1 MADYSLIKGVS
12 AVTLVKECFTCN
24 RCFGDHNENC
34 DVDQTLLETTL
45 PGLPLIKNKYR
56 LDKRISRENINI
68 NYLGFDIEKRHFVI
82 VKIFLISELP
92 IDPNNFLYKIE
103 LATQINHPNIVKI
116 LDYGKCD
123 NSFFY
128 VATEYIEGQTLED
141 ILTEKKQL
149 PLAEVVNYIN
159 LLCDIINVIN
169 ENEQIHQDLKPANI
183 IVTSD
188 NQLKLYH
195 SLIAHHKRL
204 SRMKNKAITIFEQ
217 PFYFSPEQCQN
228 TEVDERSEIYSL
240 GAILYRMLT
249 GEVPFSGQNYL
260 TIMEHHIRQ
269 KVKDPCLLCPELPD
283 NIARVILRALEK
295 EPDRRFQ
302 SVLALSNLLMQA
314 TKQKVVNKIVDERP
328 TTEKLPLAQAVEIVK
343 TKKATF
349 PDIQVQEFP
358 QTNVEGFSQ
367 TSFNEFQETRVEN
380 PVVGL
385 ENKTWFDDSSM
396 NSVSEIAVL
405 DETDTNRTIEV
416 TSFKLPQKRK
426 SEIVSRKE
434 IIELEQKQQEQQI
447 AVNIVS
453 ELVSK
458 NDEIENIVKNIEDN
472 IAESQNISIN
482 TDPLPNSLQD
492 GTKPLPPELQ
502 ALYGSLLSNPISNP
516 KTDSLS
522 DKERN
527 KIVNNE
533 NKVTINNE
541 VPAQE
546 VTNKA
551 TNNVLEIK
559 TLSPV
564 LIALL
569 FADKILPPA
578 KDSQYKRK
586 LHNTFVVERETSA
599 SLLLVLSIF
608 SLRRRK
614 AIKFV
619 PLSVVPQ
626 ILQRRLIVGED
637 EKIVIQL
644 VNAGVKP
651 LDSFEQSVLKS
662 LGKNNAISL
671 YGLYQYFFV
680 ISDEQKI
687 AIAELINDAVADE
700 LAKNKLLTLV
710 SRDAKTP
717 VEPGGSLQ
725 AYVLAQGLEIN
736 NYLPQHND
744 LVEFM
749 ESLKKEAPLSI
760 NNEQIQLYS
769 YMLNYYKVLFC
780 QHSYTFEY

>member
-1 MADYSLIKGVS
+1 
-12 AVTLVKECFTCN
+12 VKECFTCN

-34 DVDQTLLETTL
+34 DVDQTLLKTTL
-45 PGLPLIKNKYR
+45 SGLPLIKNKYR

-68 NYLGFDIEKRHFVI
+68 NYVGFDIEKRHAVI

-92 IDPNNFLYKIE
+92 IDPNNFLSKIE
-103 LATQINHPNIVKI
+103 LATQINHPNIIKI

-128 VATEYIEGQTLED
+128 VATEYVEGQTLED
-141 ILTEKKQL
+141 ILIEKKQL
-149 PLAEVVNYIN
+149 PLTEVVNYIN
-159 LLCDIINVIN
+159 LLCDIISVIN

-183 IVTSD
+183 VITSN

-204 SRMKNKAITIFEQ
+204 SRMKNKAITVFEQ

-228 TEVDERSEIYSL
+228 IEVDERSEIYSL
-240 GAILYRMLT
+240 GVILYRMLT
-249 GEVPFSGQNYL
+249 GEVPFAGQNYL

-269 KVKDPCLLCPELPD
+269 QVKDPCLICPELPD

-302 SVLALSNLLMQA
+302 SILAISNLLTQA

-343 TKKATF
+343 TKKGTLPV
-349 PDIQVQEFP
+349 PDTQVQEFP
-358 QTNVEGFSQ
+358 QTRV
-367 TSFNEFQETRVEN
+367 NEFQETRAEN
-380 PVVGL
+380 PVLEL
-385 ENKTWFDDSSM
+385 ENNAWFDDSSM
-396 NSVSEIAVL
+396 SSISEITLL
-405 DETDTNRTIEV
+405 DEVDTNRTIEV

-434 IIELEQKQQEQQI
+434 IIELEQVQPQQKQQVEI
-447 AVNIVS
+447 NKAREVVS
-453 ELVSK
+453 T

-472 IAESQNISIN
+472 LAEVQNIPIN

-502 ALYGSLLSNPISNP
+502 ALYGSLLSNP
-516 KTDSLS
+516 KTDNLS
-522 DKERN
+522 DKEKN

-533 NKVTINNE
+533 NKTTISNE

-546 VTNKA
+546 VINKPID
-551 TNNVLEIK
+551 NVIEVK
-559 TLSPV
+559 TLSPT
-564 LIALL
+564 LITLL
-569 FADKILPPA
+569 FADKILVPA

-586 LHNTFVVERETSA
+586 LHNTFVVEREALA

-619 PLSVVPQ
+619 LLSTIPQ
-626 ILQRRLIVGED
+626 ILQRKLIVGED
-637 EKIVIQL
+637 EKVVIQL

-651 LDSFEQSVLKS
+651 LDSFEQSILKS

-725 AYVLAQGLEIN
+725 AYTLAQGLEIN
-736 NYLPQHND
+736 NYLPQYND
-744 LVEFM
+744 LVEFI
-749 ESLKKEAPLSI
+749 EGLKKESPLSV

-769 YMLNYYKVLFC
+769 YMLNYYKILFC

>member
-1 MADYSLIKGVS
+1 M
-12 AVTLVKECFTCN
+12 KECFTCN
-24 RCFGDHNENC
+24 RCFGDHNESC

-45 PGLPLIKNKYR
+45 SGIPLIKNKYR

-68 NYLGFDIEKRHFVI
+68 NYLSFDIEKRHFVI

-92 IDPNNFLYKIE
+92 IDPNNFLSKIE
-103 LATQINHPNIVKI
+103 LATQINHPNIIKI

-159 LLCDIINVIN
+159 LLCEIVNVIN
-169 ENEQIHQDLKPANI
+169 ESEQIHQDLKPANI

-195 SLIAHHKRL
+195 SLVAHHKRL
-204 SRMKNKAITIFEQ
+204 SRMKNKAITVFEQ

-228 TEVDERSEIYSL
+228 TEVDERSEVYSL

-249 GEVPFSGQNYL
+249 GEVPFTGQNHL

-283 NIARVILRALEK
+283 NIARVILRTLEK

-302 SVLALSNLLMQA
+302 SVLAISNLLTQA
-314 TKQKVVNKIVDERP
+314 TKQKSVSKIVDERP
-328 TTEKLPLAQAVEIVK
+328 TTEKLPLAQAVELVK

-349 PDIQVQEFP
+349 PVPDTQVQEFP
-358 QTNVEGFSQ
+358 QTNVQEFPR
-367 TSFNEFQETRVEN
+367 TSFNELQETRVEN
-380 PVVGL
+380 PIVEL
-385 ENKTWFDDSSM
+385 ENNTWFDDSSVS
-396 NSVSEIAVL
+396 SVSEITLL
-405 DETDTNRTIEV
+405 DEIDTNRTIEV

-434 IIELEQKQQEQQI
+434 IIELEQAQQQQKQQMEI
-447 AVNIVS
+447 NKAKEIIS
-453 ELVSK
+453 R

-472 IAESQNISIN
+472 LVEVQAISIN

-502 ALYGSLLSNPISNP
+502 ALYGSLLPNP
-516 KTDSLS
+516 KTDNLS
-522 DKERN
+522 DKEKN
-527 KIVNNE
+527 KIVA
-533 NKVTINNE
+533 INNE
-541 VPAQE
+541 TPAQE
-546 VTNKA
+546 IINKSA
-551 TNNVLEIK
+551 NNVVEVK
-559 TLSPV
+559 TLSPS

-586 LHNTFVVERETSA
+586 LHNAFVVEREASA

-619 PLSVVPQ
+619 PLSAIPP
-626 ILQRRLIVGED
+626 ILQRKLIVGED
-637 EKIVIQL
+637 EKVVIQL

-651 LDSFEQSVLKS
+651 LDSFEQSILKS

-687 AIAELINDAVADE
+687 AIAELINDGVADE

-710 SRDAKTP
+710 SRDSKTP

-736 NYLPQHND
+736 NYLSQYND
-744 LVEFM
+744 LVEFI
-749 ESLKKEAPLSI
+749 EGLKKEPPLSV
-760 NNEQIQLYS
+760 NNEQMQLYS